1 MYDDF
6 KETRVTISTHSCGTN
21 STCNCAVYLKRRRSL
36 VFMDFCTA
44 SGDSSPT
51 SEFYTVNAGKV
62 THALTYKDIKQLPK
76 CDIILQ
82 GHEDNEE
89 TWRNIKPFEK
99 YFKCARVQG
108 KNKFETYIVIFLTI
122 I

>member
-6 KETRVTISTHSCGTN
+6 KETRVTIGTHSCGAN

-44 SGDSSPT
+44 SSDSSPT
-51 SEFYTVNAGKV
+51 SQFFTLTAGEV
-62 THALTYKDIKQLPK
+62 SHEVTYKDIQQLPK

-89 TWRNIKPFEK
+89 TWKNIKPFEK

-108 KNKFETYIVIFLTI
+108 KNKFETYIVIF
-122 I
+122 